1 MEDFRGKMF
10 YKIKYPISKYILKIY
25 PFKNEEKYTRSAIKS
40 QRKRSWKWQGVDQM
54 TKTTQAQDWGEMVRE
69 DMASGY
75 ICIYSLPLSIKDE
88 W

>member
-1 MEDFRGKMF
+1 MKKNTQDPLSRVKEKDLGNGK
-10 YKIKYPISKYILKIY
+10 
-25 PFKNEEKYTRSAIKS
+25 
-40 QRKRSWKWQGVDQM
+40 GVGQT

-69 DMASGY
+69 DMASGC